1 VRARRLALP
10 GAAVLVALTGC
21 GGESAPGEAAGPPRE
36 TEAQA
41 ELERVTLEPRFEVGE
56 RTVYEHV
63 ELSLRTQK
71 SALLDLTREATERRV
86 FALETLRVS
95 EGGVATL
102 RLEMLEVAAT
112 LVDNGQK
119 KFDYDSARGDEADS
133 PPAEAREL
141 IVGLTAEVVVSPA
154 GAVLSMRSDLDPEAV
169 RALPEGLRSL
179 AGGEWFL
186 QTVEQV
192 FRPEGEPAPLPLG
205 EAWTTTSDAGP
216 PFEDEAGQYRRT
228 LEASREGGTLRLDA
242 ETVLRV
248 AGAPAPERYRAETR
262 LDWDLERGRVDVHA
276 RRQRLD
282 AERVV
287 AGAVARETLDRQITL
302 RRRLSEGAG
311 PVP

>member
-1 VRARRLALP
+1 MRARRLASA
-10 GAAVLVALTGC
+10 GAAALLALAGC
-21 GGESAPGEAAGPPRE
+21 GGESAPGEAAGPPPETESGRE
-36 TEAQA
+36 T
-41 ELERVTLEPRFEVGE
+41 VTLEPRFEAGE

-86 FALETLRVS
+86 FALETLRVGA
-95 EGGVATL
+95 GGVATL
-102 RLEMLEVAAT
+102 RFEMLEVAAT

-119 KFDYDSARGDEADS
+119 KFDYDSARGDGADS

-141 IVGLTAEVVVSPA
+141 IAGLTAEVVVSPR
-154 GAVLSMRSDLDPEAV
+154 GSVLSMRSDLDPEAV
-169 RALPEGLRSL
+169 RALPEGLRSI

-192 FRPEGEPAPLPLG
+192 FRPEGEPAPVPVG
-205 EAWTTTSDAGP
+205 ETWTTTTDAGP

-262 LDWDLERGRVDVHA
+262 LDWDLERGRVAVHA

-302 RRRLSEGAG
+302 RVRPSEGAEPG
-311 PVP
+311 P

>member
-1 VRARRLALP
+1 VRARRLALL
-10 GAAVLVALTGC
+10 GAAALVALTGC
-21 GGESAPGEAAGPPRE
+21 GGESAPGKAAGPPPEAERE
-36 TEAQA
+36 T
-41 ELERVTLEPRFEVGE
+41 VTLDPRFEAGE

-63 ELSLRTQK
+63 ELSLRTQR
-71 SALLDLTREATERRV
+71 SSLLELTREATERRV
-86 FALETLRVS
+86 FALETLSVS

-112 LVDNGQK
+112 LTDNGQK

-141 IVGLTAEVVVSPA
+141 IAGLTAEVVVSPS
-154 GAVLSMRSDLDPEAV
+154 GSVLSMSSDLDPEAV
-169 RALPEGLRSL
+169 RALPRGLRSL

-205 EAWTTTSDAGP
+205 ETWTTTSDAGP
-216 PFEDEAGQYRRT
+216 PFEDEAGQFLRT
-228 LEASREGGTLRLDA
+228 LEASREGGTLRLDG

-262 LDWDLERGRVDVHA
+262 LDWDLGRGRVDVHA

-302 RRRLSEGAG
+302 RRRPSEGAG
-311 PVP
+311 PGP